1 MSDDVLLAFLV
12 TLAAGLATGIGSVIA
27 FLAKTTNRGF
37 LSVSL
42 GFSGGVMIYVSFME
56 IMPKSL
62 VRLEAAEGPLE
73 GYVWMTAGFLGGMLL
88 MAVVDRVIPSFGH
101 PHEPMPVE
109 MLANETAR
117 AEYLQQGMLRRMG
130 VFTALAIAIHNFP
143 EGLATF
149 LVLLEDPAVGIAIAV
164 AIAIHNIPEGIAVSV
179 PLYYDTGKRGKAF
192 LYSLGSGLAEPLGAI
207 IGYLLLRPFLTDTWL
222 GVIFAGVAGVMV
234 FISLDE
240 LLPTARAY
248 GRPHLAIYGMMAG
261 MAVMALSLVLFR
273 I

>member
-12 TLAAGLATGIGSVIA
+12 TLAAGLATGIGSAIA
-27 FLAKTTNRGF
+27 FLTKSTNRVF

-42 GFSGGVMIYVSFME
+42 GFSAGVMIYVSFVE
-56 IMPKSL
+56 ILPKSL
-62 VRLEAAEGPLE
+62 DRLVAAEGPTT
-73 GYVWMTAGFLGGMLL
+73 GFIWMTVGFLAGMVL

-109 MLANETAR
+109 MIGNRAAR
-117 AEYLQQGMLRRMG
+117 GEYLQQGSLKRMG

-149 LVLLEDPAVGIAIAV
+149 LVLLEDPTVGIAIAV

-207 IGYLLLRPFLTDTWL
+207 VGYLVLRPFLTDTWL
-222 GVIFAGVAGVMV
+222 GAIFAGVAGVMV

-248 GRPHLAIYGMMAG
+248 GRPHLAIYGMMGG
-261 MAVMALSLVLFR
+261 MAVMAFSLVLFR
-273 I
+273 L

>member
-27 FLAKTTNRGF
+27 FVAKTTNRGF
-37 LSVSL
+37 LSVAL
-42 GFSGGVMIYVSFME
+42 GFSAGVMIYVSFME
-56 IMPKSL
+56 IMPKAQ
-62 VRLEAAEGPLE
+62 VRLEATEGPLT
-73 GYVWMTAGFLGGMLL
+73 GYAWLTAGFLAGMLL
-88 MAVVDRVIPSFGH
+88 MAIVDRVIPSFGH

-109 MLANETAR
+109 MLDNAAAR
-117 AEYLQQGMLRRMG
+117 GEYLQQGALKRMG

-149 LVLLEDPAVGIAIAV
+149 LVLLEDPTVGIAI

-179 PLYYDTGKRGKAF
+179 PLYYDTGRRGKAF

-207 IGYLLLRPFLTDTWL
+207 IGYLVLRPFLTDTGL

-261 MAVMALSLVLFR
+261 MAVMAASLVLFR
-273 I
+273 L